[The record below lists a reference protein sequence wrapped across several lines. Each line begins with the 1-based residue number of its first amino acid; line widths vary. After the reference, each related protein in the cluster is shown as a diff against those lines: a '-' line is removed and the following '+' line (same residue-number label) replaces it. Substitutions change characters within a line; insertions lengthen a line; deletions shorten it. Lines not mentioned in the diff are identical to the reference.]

1 MRILH
6 FIPYYK
12 PAWLYGGPI
21 RSVSQLCESIAA
33 EGHPVSVATT
43 NSNGRN
49 CLDVRC
55 NEPVTVEGVTVYYF
69 TRQPLP
75 FYIESLPLRTHI
87 ASLVAGADIVHLH
100 HVWVPL
106 CVAVARAAYD
116 AGKPY
121 VLSPHGSI
129 NTWNW
134 ANRSIRHKLFWRM
147 QAYSMVARASALY
160 VTGELERRELLAVGA
175 VPEKDIAVIPNPV
188 NSAVYTRNCS
198 LAETFRRANGILP
211 HQHLILYMGRLHP
224 QKGIDLFLRA
234 AAPYLHAAPQWLC
247 LIAGPSEGEYIDTLK
262 SIVHEEALAPQVRFL
277 GIIDGD
283 TRLGAL
289 SAADLFVLTS
299 HNENFGMGVVEA
311 MAASV
316 PVLVSTKVGLSS
328 RACTSRRRVC
338 NFARPAID
346 RGCIKPS
353 HVGAGPSQTLRER
366 RPGVSQRSLR
376 LRDCCQT
383 GNSCLP
389 SRTEIVFGSALLPA
403 PCGTRKCETLILLL
417 PALSKEILCFR
428 TTT

>member
-33 EGHPVSVATT
+33 EGHHVSVATT

-49 CLDVRC
+49 YLDVRC

-69 TRQPLP
+69 KRQPLP
-75 FYIESLPLRTHI
+75 FYIESLALRTHI
-87 ASLVAGADIVHLH
+87 AALVADAEIVHLH

-134 ANRSIRHKLFWRM
+134 ENRSIRHKVFWRM
-147 QAYSMVARASALY
+147 QACSMVARASALY
-160 VTGELERRELLAVGA
+160 VSGELERRELLAVGA

-188 NSAVYTRNCS
+188 NSAEYARNCS
-198 LAETFRRANGILP
+198 LADAFRRENGILP
-211 HQHLILYMGRLHP
+211 QQQLILYMGRLHP

-234 AAPYLHAAPQWLC
+234 AAPCLHAAPQWLC
-247 LIAGPSEGEYIDTLK
+247 LIAGPSKGDYIDILK
-262 SIVHEEALAPQVRFL
+262 AIVHDEGLESQVRFL

-316 PVLVSTKVGLSS
+316 PVLVSTRVGLSYEL
-328 RACTSRRRVC
+328 AQ
-338 NFARPAID
+338 A
-346 RGCIKPS
+346 
-353 HVGAGPSQTLRER
+353 GAGCVTSLDRQSIEARLNHLMSEPDLRSRYAATGLALARER
-366 RPGVSQRSLR
+366 FDCGTVARQTIRVYQSVRNSSLAQQSSLR
-376 LRDCCQT
+376 H
-383 GNSCLP
+383 
-389 SRTEIVFGSALLPA
+389 VA
-403 PCGTRKCETLILLL
+403 PDGANL
-417 PALSKEILCFR
+417 
-428 TTT
+428 